1 MRWGRCRPPGPVL
14 VLRAPRGPSSVTG
27 PSYVLLLRSATLPC
41 ASELT
46 GAEDAAGAEDVG
58 QALWPRG
65 HASALLG
72 PRPPRPRCRE
82 CLRHLRVSPS
92 APVGTGLLTC
102 PSVSCDST
110 GTGNG
115 GVGQGHV
122 AGVLTQALDTRH
134 AFRMEGPKFLI
145 LFYTSQV
152 LALFSVSLFWGFL
165 I

>member
-1 MRWGRCRPPGPVL
+1 M
-14 VLRAPRGPSSVTG
+14 
-27 PSYVLLLRSATLPC
+27 LLLRSATLPC

-82 CLRHLRVSPS
+82 RPGTSVSPPQRPW
-92 APVGTGLLTC
+92 APAFSLVHLSPVTPRGQGT
-102 PSVSCDST
+102 
-110 GTGNG
+110 G